1 MDSQELLA
9 FVVDKAD
16 DMKARDIQKLDVR
29 GKSSVTEFMVVCS
42 GSSSRHVKSIAE
54 NVALEAKKAGEAPL
68 GIEGQDA
75 GERVLV
81 DLGDVILHVM
91 QEDSREFYQL
101 EKLWG

>member
-75 GERVLV
+75 GEWVLV